1 MVALRFPDGYIAPI
15 YTHFFSTKGNARV
28 KNLASCANNELRQE
42 GLQHFD
48 VLGISRWLKLMTE
61 KSSSRK
67 NEKKGKMAQIRVNF
81 SDNRLNPDFKTQT
94 SLSLR
99 SIDCMGEYIFH

>member
-1 MVALRFPDGYIAPI
+1 MSLKIPYAATAYGLFKFIKHQSTSDLDIATHFFRPRNEIAPI

-28 KNLASCANNELRQE
+28 KNLARCANNELRQE
-42 GLQHFD
+42 LLQHFD

-67 NEKKGKMAQIRVNF
+67 MRRKGKW
-81 SDNRLNPDFKTQT
+81 P
-94 SLSLR
+94 
-99 SIDCMGEYIFH
+99 